1 MGLTVRL
8 LGTPRIERDGVA
20 APPPRGRK
28 AWALLAYLVLSA
40 RPVPRS
46 HLADLL
52 FGDADDPL
60 GALRWTL
67 AELRRALE
75 EPGLFRGDPVD
86 GGSGGLRAD
95 VGRLAGETGD
105 DDLVDLGGELLEGLT
120 VTGCPAFEGWL
131 VVERHRLSSRVE
143 ARMRQAAVGL
153 LAEGRAADAVPF
165 ASLAVARNPLDEGNH
180 ELLVRCLAGAGDVV
194 AARRQVEVCETLLR
208 DELGVAP
215 SPGLRAAA
223 RLTGAAP
230 AGPVSGRAAAASQ
243 LEAGRAAVAAGAVE
257 AGLDCLHR
265 AVAEAAGCGDARLH
279 ARALTALGGALVHG
293 VRGRDD
299 EGAVVLRQAL
309 RAARDADDAASAT
322 TAARELAFVEVQAGR
337 RGTAAE
343 WLDRA
348 ETLAATDEARAA
360 VLGVRAMDCS
370 DRADY
375 PAAIAAASGS
385 ATLAARAGDPR
396 QQAWSLS
403 ILGRAHLLRG
413 EHDLAADAVARSL
426 RLVEEQRWL
435 AFQPWPRALQAEL
448 DLRSGDD
455 ASAERHLE
463 GAWSLSCQLGDPCWE
478 GMAARGLA
486 LLNVQRDDPVAA
498 ARWVEEALRRCGAV
512 TDRYQWVKA
521 YVLDAGVRVALT
533 AGDTDVAARLAD
545 TLGALAARCE
555 LRELVVR
562 ERLHRW
568 RLGDDGALSSA
579 RLLARG
585 IENPALAADLADPAR
600 RPG

>member
-180 ELLVRCLAGAGDVV
+180 ELLVRCLAGAGDV
-194 AARRQVEVCETLLR
+194 
-208 DELGVAP
+208 
-215 SPGLRAAA
+215 
-223 RLTGAAP
+223 
-230 AGPVSGRAAAASQ
+230 
-243 LEAGRAAVAAGAVE
+243 VAAGAVE